1 MNFTV
6 LHSLLHVIVKQLDL
20 VETNVEFR
28 GSDSERLQNYI
39 ANAKPGPLLTLT
51 EYTIGEEGP
60 EKEGRSK
67 YKRGIHGTVSGEV
80 FVRTKE
86 LRSIFHIYSIFFT
99 LH

>member
-51 EYTIGEEGP
+51 EYTVGEESP
-60 EKEGRSK
+60 EKEAKSK
-67 YKRGIHGTVSGEV
+67 FKKGLHGSVGGKNLFVSLAE
-80 FVRTKE
+80 KE
-86 LRSIFHIYSIFFT
+86 
-99 LH
+99 